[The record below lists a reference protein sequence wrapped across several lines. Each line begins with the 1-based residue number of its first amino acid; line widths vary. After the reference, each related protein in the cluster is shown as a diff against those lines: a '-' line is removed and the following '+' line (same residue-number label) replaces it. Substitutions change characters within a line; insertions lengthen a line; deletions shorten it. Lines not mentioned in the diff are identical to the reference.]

1 MRNDEQWRPIPGYG
15 GMYELSKH
23 GEIRSW
29 KIKGRWHG
37 SNERAPEPHILK
49 PALRKRKNRG
59 YVLEISLWNGVR
71 RTAPLNV
78 KNLVRD
84 IWMAGPQPGKVVKLI
99 DGDPTNVS
107 VYNMRYVTKAEI
119 NKTKD
124 TSLRR
129 PVAKYDRYHTVL
141 EFYRSVRDAAFRNHL
156 SVPGMHSRIRRKTVV
171 DGVWFD
177 YAN

>member
-29 KIKGRWHG
+29 RINGAGHDVT
-37 SNERAPEPHILK
+37 ERALEPRILA
-49 PALRKRKNRG
+49 PTLRKIKNRG
-59 YVLEISLWNGVR
+59 RVLEISLWNGEGKGP
-71 RTAPLNV
+71 PLNV

-84 IWMAGPQPGKVVKLI
+84 IWMAGPQPGKVLQLI
-99 DGDPTNVS
+99 DGDPANVS
-107 VYNMRYVTKAEI
+107 VYNMRYVTRAEI
-119 NKTKD
+119 NKAKD

-129 PVAKYDRYHTVL
+129 PVAKCQRRTVV
-141 EFYRSVRDAAFRNHL
+141 EFYRSVQEAAKRNHL
-156 SVPGMHSRIRRKTVV
+156 SVSGMRNRIRRKTVV